1 MSRLEHQNSHPWI
14 IVDGV
19 DYSGKS
25 TLSEALGKSVSG
37 IVVRPI
43 PTELSQVR
51 LAVEQHCNLQERYN
65 FYIAASFYSHHKI
78 QGLLI
83 QQNPVITDR
92 WMFSTNI
99 HHQLLGVPKDKLLPI
114 ELIPTSPFM
123 FFTSVSYDSWVKRK
137 LERGDHGIDDDFIT
151 AEFVKQMNEFLRDN
165 GLVEIN
171 TNQMTPKE
179 SVQFILGYIHRFQD
193 DLTRGTFFST
203 P

>member
-1 MSRLEHQNSHPWI
+1 MSKVESQNSYPWV

-25 TLSEALGKSVSG
+25 TLSEALSKSVSG

-43 PTELSQVR
+43 PTELSQAR
-51 LAVEQHCNLQERYN
+51 LAVEQRCDLQERYN

-83 QQNPVITDR
+83 QQSPVITDR

-99 HHQLLGVPKDKLLPI
+99 HHQLLGVPEEKLLPVN
-114 ELIPTSPFM
+114 LIPRSPFM
-123 FFTSVSYDSWVKRK
+123 FFTSVSYDSWVKRR
-137 LERGDHGIDDDFIT
+137 LRRNEHGIDDDFIT
-151 AEFVKQMNEFLRDN
+151 AEFVKQMNEFLSDH
-165 GLVEIN
+165 GLVKIN
-171 TNQMTPKE
+171 TDQMTPQE
-179 SVQFILGYIHRFQD
+179 SVQFILGYLHRFKDNLVQ
-193 DLTRGTFFST
+193 GTFFST